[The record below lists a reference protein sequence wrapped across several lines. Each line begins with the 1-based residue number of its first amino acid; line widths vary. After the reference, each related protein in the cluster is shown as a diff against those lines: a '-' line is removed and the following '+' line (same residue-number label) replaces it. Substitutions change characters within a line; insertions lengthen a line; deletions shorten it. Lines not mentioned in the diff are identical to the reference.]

1 MQTMIMRLHDIN
13 LPIIR
18 PIRSIRQPQR
28 GPGATAEGGVD
39 DVEDEEARV
48 VGVSGLDADRVAAAA
63 GVGSGC
69 INAEDGAAGGY
80 GGEVEGLGGF
90 AVDVATS
97 PGLVGKILLSGV

>member
-1 MQTMIMRLHDIN
+1 MTISHHSRTSLSPLNTPHTTPRRGMQGHFIPIQTMIMRLHDIN

-48 VGVSGLDADRVAAAA
+48 VGVSGLDAD
-63 GVGSGC
+63 
-69 INAEDGAAGGY
+69 
-80 GGEVEGLGGF
+80 
-90 AVDVATS
+90 
-97 PGLVGKILLSGV
+97 